1 MHRPKLLARVAG
13 AEDTRRVN
21 TDPFGYAEVPA
32 DPHRALE
39 LLERQESALYAA
51 AAPTGMSPSGSER
64 VYKKERRELEAALAG
79 LGVAM
84 PFPWASLEECLAF
97 YKAKI
102 SGSGAY
108 GRRKADIASRA
119 ALAAELLQRRIDDH
133 AAGNVQVGL
142 TGLHGAVE
150 DALADP
156 SSIRLELARIE
167 DSIAEDPSAAIGK
180 SKNLNRG
187 HCQGGAH

>member
-64 VYKKERRELEAALAG
+64 VYKKERRELEAA
-79 LGVAM
+79 
-84 PFPWASLEECLAF
+84 
-97 YKAKI
+97 
-102 SGSGAY
+102 
-108 GRRKADIASRA
+108 RA